1 MHVDRLT
8 RVNELLKREIG
19 DSLFRVMHEQAF
31 DLAAVSITRVITSRN
46 LRQARVRVSIRAAAG
61 EQARMLTLL
70 SHHRQEIQQRINR
83 DINIKYTPRLEF
95 ELDESIA
102 EGDRVL
108 HLISEMERAQPELP
122 EQPAAERA
130 AGNAGA
136 G

>member
-46 LRQARVRVSIRAAAG
+46 LRQARVRVSIRASAG
-61 EQARMLTLL
+61 EQARMLALL
-70 SHHRQEIQQRINR
+70 DRHRQEIQQRINR

-108 HLISEMERAQPELP
+108 HLISEMERSQPELQEP
-122 EQPAAERA
+122 PAAERA
-130 AGNAGA
+130 AGHAGA

>member
-46 LRQARVRVSIRAAAG
+46 LRQARVLVSIRAPAG
-61 EQARMLTLL
+61 EQARMLALL
-70 SHHRQEIQQRINR
+70 GQHRFEIQQRINR
-83 DINIKYTPRLEF
+83 DITIKYTPRLEF

-108 HLISEMERAQPELP
+108 TLIAAMERAQPELLDH
-122 EQPAAERA
+122 PAAEPA
-130 AGNAGA
+130 AGQAGT